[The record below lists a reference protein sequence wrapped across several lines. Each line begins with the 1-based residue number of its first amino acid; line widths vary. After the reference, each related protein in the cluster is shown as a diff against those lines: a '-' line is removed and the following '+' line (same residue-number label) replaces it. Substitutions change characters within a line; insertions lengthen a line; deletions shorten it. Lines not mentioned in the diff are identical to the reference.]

1 MAQAASDSWL
11 KEFEEAMRL
20 ADDILARINERN
32 MMLASGNDPTRLVS
46 ATRRKITMLGTKLD
60 RLESLLQN
68 PPIKPSIS
76 EKEMYRRQDMLLG
89 IRFRTK
95 QMAAALST
103 SQPSNRATLMGTDSR
118 SAPPEETSRTTVTHM
133 KKLWYEGELLLFIV
147 EKGRSCGQLLSDF
160 PPKFATLFLLLLLG
174 WNRVILKNL
183 KSQDDDLAGLE
194 ATVTSTKHIALAV
207 HEELD
212 LQNHLLND
220 LDKDADDTNNRLKA
234 AQRKI
239 GILNKNSN
247 RGCSVMCM
255 CLMLLAIVLL
265 VLIVLS
271 LVKSL

>member
-68 PPIKPSIS
+68 PPIKPSI

-103 SQPSNRATLMGTDSR
+103 SQPSNRATLMGNDSR
-118 SAPPEETSRTTVTHM
+118 SAPPEETSRTTGLDNYGIINLQKQVM
-133 KKLWYEGELLLFIV
+133 K
-147 EKGRSCGQLLSDF
+147 
-160 PPKFATLFLLLLLG
+160 A
-174 WNRVILKNL
+174 
-183 KSQDDDLAGLE
+183 QDDDLAGLE

-207 HEELD
+207 NEELD

>member
-1 MAQAASDSWL
+1 MSDTVADIEMAQAASDSWL

-118 SAPPEETSRTTVTHM
+118 SAPPEETSRTTGLDNYGIINMQKQVM
-133 KKLWYEGELLLFIV
+133 K
-147 EKGRSCGQLLSDF
+147 
-160 PPKFATLFLLLLLG
+160 A
-174 WNRVILKNL
+174 
-183 KSQDDDLAGLE
+183 QDDDLAGLE